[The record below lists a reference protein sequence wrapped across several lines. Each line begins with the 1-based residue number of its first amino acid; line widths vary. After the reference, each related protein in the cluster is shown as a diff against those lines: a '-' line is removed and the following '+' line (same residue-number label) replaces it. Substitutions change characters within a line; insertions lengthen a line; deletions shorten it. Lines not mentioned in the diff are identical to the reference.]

1 MTIFSTTD
9 NVLDAVHAVLRDGYA
24 AVHGL
29 KGPAKTY
36 CHRLVRA
43 LDRHDQVLPAIGF
56 ESVPNLGS
64 VYLVYDMNRFS
75 AGEAELRQLVV
86 AQDLA
91 SPR

>member
-9 NVLDAVHAVLRDGYA
+9 NVLDAVHAVLRDGFA
-24 AVHGL
+24 AVHGT

-43 LDRHDQVLPAIGF
+43 LDRHGEVLPAIGF
-56 ESVPNLGS
+56 ESVPNRGF
-64 VYLVYDMNRFS
+64 VYLVFDVNRFS
-75 AGEAELRQLVV
+75 AGEAELRERVV